1 MQYSSTCQVAAAG
14 AAAKN
19 FNYFI
24 FFEKKVLT
32 GALHSDIINDVDG
45 RTR

>member
-24 FFEKKVLT
+24 FFEKNLKIGVSSVFENVLK
-32 GALHSDIINDVDG
+32 
-45 RTR
+45 